1 MLWSAGMKTTLTKQE
16 HNQHLIT
23 LNVEEADLA
32 EYKDKAAK
40 ELSHHVNVP
49 GFRPGTAPTFAVIS
63 HVGAE
68 AFRQEVIDQALPHL
82 YYKAIMEHKIE
93 PIAAPRISLKSK
105 EPIVFEAIVAT
116 MPTVKVKDIEKLK
129 HEQIDASVTDK
140 EVDEVIKEM
149 LKMHATFKPL
159 EGAVEKGDKLEIAFK
174 GFDEGGV
181 ELENTVSKNHPLFV
195 GEGQLIPGFEDN
207 LIGMKV
213 GDKKKFPITFPKDY
227 GHKPFQSK
235 NVTFEVEVLKGD
247 KPVFPEFDE
256 VLVEKLLGKK
266 DTKENLLKIIKED
279 LSVRKKQEL
288 RKQRE
293 GSLMDKMVENADVD
307 VPPILIDEEV
317 DYMMADL
324 KERFEKQGGSY
335 EKLMESLAKKGK
347 DQRKEYAEEA
357 TKRVKIRLIL
367 NHLFNELK
375 IEVSDDDMQ
384 KAGTTLLAQAPEA
397 ERENVKKQLDEKKGI
412 YLRLKNNLMLEKLI
426 THFIGE

>member
-23 LNVEEADLA
+23 LSVEEADLA
-32 EYKDKAAK
+32 EFKDKAAK
-40 ELSHHVNVP
+40 ELSHHVNIP

-93 PIAAPRISLKSK
+93 PIAAPRIALKSR
-105 EPIVFEAIVAT
+105 EPLVFEATIAT
-116 MPTVKVKDIEKLK
+116 MPKVTVKDLEKLK
-129 HEQIDASVTDK
+129 HEPIDSSVTDK
-140 EVDEVIKEM
+140 EVDEVVKEM
-149 LKMHATFKPL
+149 LKMHATFKTL
-159 EGAVEKGDKLEIAFK
+159 EGSVEKGDKLEIAFK

-195 GEGQLIPGFEDN
+195 GEGQLIPGFEDQ

-213 GDKKKFPITFPKDY
+213 GEKKKFPITFPKDY
-227 GHKPFQSK
+227 GHKPFQNK

-247 KPVFPEFDE
+247 KPILPEFDE
-256 VLVEKLLGKK
+256 ALVEKLLGKK

-279 LSVRKKQEL
+279 LSVRKKQEI

-293 GSLMDKMVENADVD
+293 GSLMDKMIEHSAVD

-317 DYMMADL
+317 DYMMQDL
-324 KERFEKQGGSY
+324 KERFEKQGGSFD
-335 EKLMESLAKKGK
+335 KLMESLAKKGK

-367 NHLFNELK
+367 NHLFTELK

-384 KAGTTLLAQAPEA
+384 KAGETLLTHAPEA
-397 ERENVKKQLDEKKGI
+397 EREAVKNQLSEKKGI

-426 THFIGE
+426 NHFIGE